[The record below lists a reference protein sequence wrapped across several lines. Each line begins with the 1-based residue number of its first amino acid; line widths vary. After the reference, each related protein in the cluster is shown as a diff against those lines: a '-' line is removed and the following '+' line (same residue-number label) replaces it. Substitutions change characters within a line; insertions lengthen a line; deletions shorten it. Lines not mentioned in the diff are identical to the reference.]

1 LQPIDAG
8 DINMIE
14 ALEQDLVGG
23 VFIISSVVP
32 FTKV

>member
-14 ALEQDLVGG
+14 ALEQDLVVG
-23 VFIISSVVP
+23 VFIISSVVH